1 MTSFFEWFKNK
12 AKIKR
17 WLMLILIGVLLIS
30 YSISK
35 IMILNV
41 LTLLE
46 ILIMI
51 VSGVSRYFDNNLWFN

>member
-1 MTSFFEWFKNK
+1 
-12 AKIKR
+12 
-17 WLMLILIGVLLIS
+17 MLILIGVLITIS